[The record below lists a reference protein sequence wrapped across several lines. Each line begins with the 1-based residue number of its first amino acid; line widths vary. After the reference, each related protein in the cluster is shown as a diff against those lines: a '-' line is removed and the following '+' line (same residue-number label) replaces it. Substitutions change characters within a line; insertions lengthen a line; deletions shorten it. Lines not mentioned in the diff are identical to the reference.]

1 MADHETSGRVA
12 IPATPLAREALAA
25 TQDWLVR
32 AVIGLN
38 LCPFAKNVH
47 VKEQIRY
54 AVSGATD
61 AAGVAGDLEREL
73 RFLAASD
80 PREIDTTMLILP
92 SALGDF
98 GEYNDF
104 LDRAERMLKRL
115 RLRGILQI
123 ASFHPDYQFA
133 DTEPDDI
140 ENYTN
145 RSPYPILHLLRED
158 SVARAVQAYPDPERI
173 YQRNQETLRKL
184 GLDGWKR
191 LFTAP
196 PRA

>member
-1 MADHETSGRVA
+1 MADDETPAGDA
-12 IPATPLAREALAA
+12 IAASPHAREAIAA
-25 TQDWLVR
+25 TQTWLTR

-38 LCPFAKNVH
+38 LCPFAKSVH
-47 VKEQIRY
+47 VKAQIRY
-54 AVSGATD
+54 AISEAMD
-61 AAGVAGDLEREL
+61 AAAVADDLEREL
-73 RFLAASD
+73 RFLAESD
-80 PREIDTTMLILP
+80 PQIIDTTVLILP
-92 SALGDF
+92 SALQDF

-104 LDRAERMLKRL
+104 LERAERMLKRL

-145 RSPYPILHLLRED
+145 RSPYPILHLLREE
-158 SVARAVQAYPDPERI
+158 SVARAVEAYPDPERI
-173 YQRNQETLRKL
+173 YLRNQETLRKL
-184 GLDGWKR
+184 GKEGWKR

-196 PRA
+196 RN